1 MLTDQNI
8 EAELSYAYLHAVAS
22 RAGFSCEYTIRHMDH
37 AAVDAIV
44 REEGRFLA
52 DDSQLASFELCI
64 QLKVTYQHL
73 HEAKGRWSYPLPLT
87 QYNKLRSVHV
97 AAPRL
102 LVVLLL
108 PEDANEWLRHS
119 EEGLVAKRCAYW
131 VSLRGAPD
139 SDNTDR
145 QTVSVPKIQ
154 VFSPQSL
161 TELMTRFSRRESIL
175 YEP

>member
-44 REEGRFLA
+44 REDGRFLA
-52 DDSQLASFELCI
+52 DDSELASFELCI
-64 QLKVTYQHL
+64 QLKATYQRL

-97 AAPRL
+97 AAPWL

-108 PEDANEWLRHS
+108 PEDANEWLRFS
-119 EEGLVAKRCAYW
+119 IG
-131 VSLRGAPD
+131 SAP
-139 SDNTDR
+139 
-145 QTVSVPKIQ
+145 
-154 VFSPQSL
+154 
-161 TELMTRFSRRESIL
+161 RFSIGVYSWANPGSRRISRHFWVVL
-175 YEP
+175 VVHPFTVWLGLALAWPHTVYLLGHAA

>member
-1 MLTDQNI
+1 MLTEQNV
-8 EAELSYAYLHAVAS
+8 EAELSYAYLHALAS
-22 RAGFSCEYTIRHMDH
+22 RAGFSCEYTTRHMDH

-44 REEGRFLA
+44 REDGRFLA

-64 QLKVTYQHL
+64 QLKATYQRM
-73 HEAKGRWSYPLPLT
+73 HEANGRWSFPLPLT

-108 PEDANEWLRHS
+108 PEDATEWLRHS

-131 VSLRGAPD
+131 VSLRGAPE
-139 SDNTDR
+139 SENAER
-145 QTVSVPKIQ
+145 QTVSIPRTQ
-154 VFSPQSL
+154 VLSPQSL
-161 TELMTRFSRRESIL
+161 TELMTRFSLRESIL